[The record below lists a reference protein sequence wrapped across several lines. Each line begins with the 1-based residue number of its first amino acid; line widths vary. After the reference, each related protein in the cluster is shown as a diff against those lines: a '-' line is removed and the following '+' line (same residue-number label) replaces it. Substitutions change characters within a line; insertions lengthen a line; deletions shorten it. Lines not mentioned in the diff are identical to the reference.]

1 MEAQLQREKLII
13 NKYLGGYMK
22 SLNLLNEAKQL
33 DELYVYKKIGLLNGN
48 VLSVVNVEN
57 RTLDFHVHE
66 SSDELFYVIE
76 GGFDLETD
84 DGLKRVN
91 AGEFIIVPKGVRHR
105 PVVKELTRFLMI
117 EMAGTLNK
125 ENSGDLYED

>member
-1 MEAQLQREKLII
+1 MEAV
-13 NKYLGGYMK
+13 
-22 SLNLLNEAKQL
+22 NLLNEAKQL

-84 DGLKRVN
+84 EGLKRVN

-105 PVVKELTRFLMI
+105 PVVKELSRFLMI

-125 ENSGDLYED
+125 ENSGELYED